1 VNKLTRTPTI
11 TKKKKYH
18 ARDHDAF
25 FMMNSPCILNLLLI
39 YKINIPNIIST
50 KKMVNG
56 TQEQRT
62 TGTRK
67 HKPQHQDTMELK
79 TRQKTST
86 QYDQNK
92 SASSLNTPPIP
103 AGPGLSKK
111 DTPFD

>member
-1 VNKLTRTPTI
+1 
-11 TKKKKYH
+11 
-18 ARDHDAF
+18 
-25 FMMNSPCILNLLLI
+25 
-39 YKINIPNIIST
+39 
-50 KKMVNG
+50 
-56 TQEQRT
+56 
-62 TGTRK
+62 
-67 HKPQHQDTMELK
+67 MELK